1 MPSPLYGFPQLS
13 GTTAERVSTNLVF
26 QYVESLFGSVP
37 TGINVITPPVSPG
50 EGSVYLINAGGS
62 GDPTPPTGI
71 WTGKASEVGVY
82 TVSGWFYTTRHPN
95 YTYGSGTWTATG
107 GGGGGGGVELNTVN
121 TFTRAQGSA
130 PVALTDG
137 ATINTDASLSNT
149 FTVTLEG
156 NRTLANPTN
165 LEVGF
170 VYNWHVTQDGTGS
183 RTLAYGTLFD
193 WGTNGVPTLST
204 GAGLAD
210 WISAQYIGGSLRAV
224 IAKGY

>member
-1 MPSPLYGFPQLS
+1 MTSPLYGLPELS
-13 GTTAERVSTNLVF
+13 GTTAERTATNLNF
-26 QYVESLFGSVP
+26 RYIESLFGSVP
-37 TGINVITPPVSPG
+37 IGVNVSTPPVSPG
-50 EGSVYLINAGGS
+50 DGAVYLING
-62 GDPTPPTGI
+62 TPTGI
-71 WTGKASEVGVY
+71 WTGKAGEVGVY

-95 YTYGSGTWTATG
+95 YTYGSGTWTETG
-107 GGGGGGGVELNTVN
+107 GSGGGVALNTVN

-149 FTVTLEG
+149 FTVTLGG

-170 VYNWHVTQDGTGS
+170 VYNWHVTQDGTGG

-204 GAGLAD
+204 GVGTTD
-210 WISAQYIGGSLRAV
+210 WISAQFIGGSLRAV